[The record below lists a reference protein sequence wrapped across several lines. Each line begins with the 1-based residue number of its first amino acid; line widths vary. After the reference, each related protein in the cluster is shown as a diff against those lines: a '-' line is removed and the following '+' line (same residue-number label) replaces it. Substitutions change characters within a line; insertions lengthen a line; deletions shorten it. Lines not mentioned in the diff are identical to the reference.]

1 MIRRPPRAT
10 RTDTLFP
17 YTTLFRSH
25 PVDVVGEHEQGQRD
39 HRKEADHHREM
50 LEKIEVVIAHRST
63 RCIAAARAAIDA
75 RCLRQTAAP
84 GTAAHAPAPD
94 RTGCASPRGAGIR
107 SGYAPKARPGPA
119 VAVYR
124 TRRTRR
130 QQEPRELPSRPGRHA
145 PETGSR

>member
-1 MIRRPPRAT
+1 
-10 RTDTLFP
+10 
-17 YTTLFRSH
+17 
-25 PVDVVGEHEQGQRD
+25 
-39 HRKEADHHREM
+39 M

-94 RTGCASPRGAGIR
+94 RTGCASPRGAGIG
-107 SGYAPKARPGPA
+107 SGYAPKARTGPA

-124 TRRTRR
+124 TRRIRRTR
-130 QQEPRELPSRPGRHA
+130 ETRELPSRRARRRPGVAKPAGIPGRGA
-145 PETGSR
+145 IGRASRRARVCQYGENY

>member
-1 MIRRPPRAT
+1 
-10 RTDTLFP
+10 
-17 YTTLFRSH
+17 
-25 PVDVVGEHEQGQRD
+25 
-39 HRKEADHHREM
+39 M

-94 RTGCASPRGAGIR
+94 RTGCASPRGAGIG
-107 SGYAPKARPGPA
+107 SGYAPKARTGPA

-124 TRRTRR
+124 TDRKSTRQLQSLMR
-130 QQEPRELPSRPGRHA
+130 ISYAVFCLKKKKNPLSTMISNKTIISKQKRSN
-145 PETGSR
+145 